1 MATLPSKILTVNDK
15 GEEKI
20 LRRKTQEFYF
30 EKHSLKEIKNLIKQ
44 MRSLM
49 KSAEGIGL
57 SANQLGL
64 NYRFFIAKDKNKF
77 YTIFNPEIIK
87 ISEEKSFM
95 DEGCLSVPGIWGPV
109 ERPEKITVAGLDIGG
124 KKIKIKSWGILAR
137 IFQHETDHLNGILF
151 IDKAKEL
158 FKLEESSTVKISE
171 I

>member
-1 MATLPSKILTVNDK
+1 MNELPNKILTVNDK
-15 GEEKI
+15 DEEKI
-20 LRRKTQEFYF
+20 LRRKTPDFDLN
-30 EKHSLKEIKNLIKQ
+30 KHDPKEIKNLIKQ
-44 MRSLM
+44 MRALM
-49 KSAEGIGL
+49 KSADGIGL

-77 YTIFNPEIIK
+77 YSIFNPEIIK
-87 ISEEKSFM
+87 FSEEKSSM

-109 ERPEKITVAGLDIGG
+109 ERPEKITIVGLDISG
-124 KKIKIKSWGILAR
+124 KKVKIKSWGILAR

-158 FKLEESSTVKISE
+158 FKLEETNNHKVSE